1 MHGKEPGFEIG
12 SVPLRTLHFLSFFFF
27 LFMPQ
32 GKEILVLGAGIKPV
46 APATE
51 AHSPNHWTVREFP
64 RPCTLIEVK
73 KFQSTNIYSATPV
86 F

>member
-12 SVPLRTLHFLSFFFF
+12 SVPLRTLHFLFF
-27 LFMPQ
+27 LFMTQ
-32 GKEILVLGAGIKPV
+32 GKEILVPGAGIKPV

-51 AHSPNHWTVREFP
+51 AHSPNHWTVKEVP

-73 KFQSTNIYSATPV
+73 KFQSTNIYSATPM